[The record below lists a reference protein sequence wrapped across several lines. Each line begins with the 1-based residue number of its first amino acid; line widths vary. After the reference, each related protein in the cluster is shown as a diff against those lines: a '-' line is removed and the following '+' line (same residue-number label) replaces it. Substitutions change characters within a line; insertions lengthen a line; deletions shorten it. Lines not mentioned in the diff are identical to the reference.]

1 MYSDVHELN
10 YSKIKTY
17 KECPLLYKYKYID
30 GRREGLVPASS
41 LGVSIHRAL
50 EEYHRDCNDPSELLA
65 YYDDCWLGAG
75 YSSSGE
81 QMEWYLKGQKML
93 EKYAEREYERKT
105 TVDSTEREFI
115 FQEGE
120 WTLRGK
126 IDRIDKHPDGS
137 WEVIDYKTGTDVDL
151 SLPVTDSLQMGI
163 YAIGARRAW
172 NMQKGKASFYFVAY
186 DTVQSAPFE
195 AFDER
200 KILDTFI
207 EVGKKI
213 EAENFEPNL
222 EHCQNCAFKD
232 RCEKSSAA
240 SEASPLDFTGYSP
253 A

>member
-1 MYSDVHELN
+1 MYSDVYELN

-17 KECPLLYKYKYID
+17 LECPQAYKLKYIEEK
-30 GRREGLVPASS
+30 REGLVPASS
-41 LGVSIHRAL
+41 LGVSIHRTL
-50 EEYHRDCNDPSELLA
+50 EEYHRNSNDPSELLS

-75 YSSSGE
+75 YASAGE
-81 QMEWYLKGQKML
+81 QMEWYLKGKKML
-93 EKYAEREYERKT
+93 ETYAEHEYERKT

-115 FQEGE
+115 FEE
-120 WTLRGK
+120 KPWTFRGK

-163 YAIGARRAW
+163 YAVGARRAW
-172 NMQKGKASFYFVAY
+172 HMQKGKATFYFVAF
-186 DTVQSAPFE
+186 DKTVSAPFE

-213 EAENFEPNL
+213 EVNDFEPNTA
-222 EHCQNCAFKD
+222 HCVQCPFNT
-232 RCEKSSAA
+232 RCEKAVL
-240 SEASPLDFTGYSP
+240 PP
-253 A
+253 QP